1 MADMLVKT
9 SRKTVGVWD
18 IPRVFFAPRSLF
30 ARVEDVSAYAWPLVI
45 LLTAITL
52 IGYATIETGLID
64 RQVDIE
70 LEEQIEQIEKQQL
83 NVVER
88 SQLKKQMGDAR
99 KGGDFMRMMRRIQVM
114 AAEPAKVMASCLL
127 IAALFYGLVAL
138 TGRKPEWHTLIT
150 VCVFAS
156 FIDVLRLVFRLVLM
170 LRYER
175 LEVDTSLGV
184 LAALLP
190 RDGEQAQ
197 QTAATLG
204 HVLGGIE
211 PLAIWFWIVVCIGL
225 TTTVQLRGWKAWTS
239 CAFFW
244 LVAVLA
250 RVGISFAAAAQPTGN
265 V

>member
-1 MADMLVKT
+1 MLAKT

-30 ARVEDVSAYAWPLVI
+30 ARVEDVRAYAWPFVL
-45 LLTAITL
+45 LLTAVTL

-64 RQVDIE
+64 RQVDLE
-70 LEEQIEQIEKQQL
+70 LETQIEQIEKQQL
-83 NVVER
+83 DVVER
-88 SQLKKQMGDAR
+88 SQLKKQMDDAR
-99 KGGDFMRMMRRIQVM
+99 KGGDFMRLMRRIQVIV
-114 AAEPAKVMASCLL
+114 AEPAKVMASCLL
-127 IAALFYGLVAL
+127 ISALFYGLVAL
-138 TGRKPEWHTLIT
+138 TGRKPEWHTLLT

-156 FIDVLRLVFRLVLM
+156 FIDVVRLLFRLVLM
-170 LRYER
+170 LSYGR

-190 RDGEQAQ
+190 QNGEHAQ
-197 QTAATLG
+197 QTAAMLG

-239 CAFFW
+239 CTLFW
-244 LVAVLA
+244 LVAVLT
-250 RVGISFAAAAQPTGN
+250 RMGMSFAAAAQPTGGGA
-265 V
+265 